1 VTNLLR
7 DFRYALR
14 ILLKSPGATSVAVLA
29 LALGIGANTSGFV
42 WVSALVLHPLP
53 YPDQGRIMTLWESIP
68 KVHAERDAVTPA
80 NFLDWKEQSRS
91 FEQLAA
97 YRPWDANLTGIGDP
111 ERIQACRVSPE
122 FFALLGLKPS
132 AGRTFARDEAEPARD
147 GVIVVS
153 QDFWRNRLSSASDA
167 LGKTVSLDGRVYT
180 VVGVMPRDFD
190 YPLATEIWAPLS
202 LWGEEKNQRAIHSL
216 AVLGRLK
223 PQTSVA
229 QARAEMTA
237 IARRIEQQ
245 HPQTNE
251 ARSAAIVPLREL
263 TNEVTERFVLMLL
276 GAAGFV
282 LLLACANIAN
292 LQLARATG
300 RQKEMAIRAALGAG
314 RVSIARQLLAENILV
329 ALLGGGLGLF
339 LASWNLE
346 FSKSSIPPL
355 VYRWVAGMKTVGI
368 DAGVALFTLAASLA
382 AGILVALPA
391 IFQLVRPRA
400 VADLNQSLK
409 EGGRGSTSAPAGNR
423 LRSALVVF
431 EVSLAL
437 VLLVGAGLMVGTFRR
452 LLTLN
457 PGFNPKNLLSMDI
470 ALPALK
476 YRENAQIIA
485 FYDRVL
491 HGLETIPEV
500 RAAGASA
507 WVGTAAGLYVEGRP
521 EPRPGEPQPLIRAVS
536 EHYFQAMQ
544 LPVLRGHPISR
555 QDGAESPRVV
565 VLSES
570 VARHYWP
577 DSNPIGQRIKLGDSR
592 SPWLT
597 VIGVSGDLKNWFN
610 AEPLPAAYVPFFQT
624 PQASMRVFMRTTA
637 DPMRVANAARAQV
650 RAVDAGQPVY
660 DVKSMEQSIADQ
672 TSGVGAAASSM
683 TVYAAIALL
692 LAATG
697 IYAVISYTVARRTHE
712 IGVRVALGAGQGDV
726 LKMVVWQASRMAGLG
741 LGIGIPLAFLLS
753 RLMSSVLYN
762 VVALDTMTFVVFT
775 ALLGASALL
784 ASYLPAR
791 HAARVDP
798 IVALHHE

>member
-1 VTNLLR
+1 MNNLLR
-7 DFRYALR
+7 DFRYGLR
-14 ILLKSPGATSVAVLA
+14 VLLKSPGATAVAVLA
-29 LALGIGANTSGFV
+29 LALGIGANASGFI

-53 YPDQGRIMTLWESIP
+53 YPDQGRIMTLWETIP
-68 KVHAERDAVTPA
+68 KVRAERDAVAPA

-97 YRPWDANLTGIGDP
+97 YRPWDASLTGIGDP

-122 FFALLGLKPS
+122 FFALLGLKPLS
-132 AGRTFARDEAEPARD
+132 GRTFAREEAEPARD

-153 QDFWRNRLSSASDA
+153 QDFWRNRLGSASDA
-167 LGKTVSLDGRVYT
+167 LGKTVSLDDRVYT
-180 VVGVMPRDFD
+180 VVGVMPSDFD

-202 LWGEEKNQRAIHSL
+202 LSGEEKNQRAIHSL

-229 QARAEMTA
+229 QARAEMAA
-237 IARRIEQQ
+237 IARRIERQY
-245 HPQTNE
+245 PQTNE
-251 ARSAAIVPLREL
+251 ARSAAVLPLREL
-263 TNEVTERFVLMLL
+263 TNEVTDRFVLTLL

-292 LQLARATG
+292 LQLARATA

-314 RVSIARQLLAENILV
+314 RFSMVRQLLAENILM

-355 VYRWVAGMKTVGI
+355 VYRWVAGMKATRI

-382 AGILVALPA
+382 AGVLVALPA
-391 IFQLVRPRA
+391 IFQLLRPRA
-400 VADLNQSLK
+400 IADLNQSLK

-423 LRSALVVF
+423 LRSALVVV

-457 PGFNPKNLLSMDI
+457 PGFNPKNLLTMEI
-470 ALPALK
+470 ALPALR
-476 YRENAQIIA
+476 YPESSQITA

-491 HGLETIPEV
+491 QGLETIPEV
-500 RAAGASA
+500 KAAAASGNL
-507 WVGTAAGLYVEGRP
+507 GTAAGLSVEGRP
-521 EPRPGEPQPLIRAVS
+521 EPRPGEPQPQIQAVS

-544 LPVLRGHPISR
+544 LPISRGNPISR
-555 QDGAESPRVV
+555 RDGAESPRVV

-570 VARHYWP
+570 VAHHYWP

-597 VIGVSGDLKNWFN
+597 VIGVSGDVKNWFN
-610 AEPLPAAYVPFFQT
+610 AEPLPAAYVPFFQA
-624 PQASMRVFMRTTA
+624 PQASMRVVMRTAA

-650 RAVDAGQPVY
+650 RAVDKGQPVY

-672 TSGVGAAASSM
+672 TSGVGAAATSM
-683 TVYAAIALL
+683 TIYAAIALL

-712 IGVRVALGAGQGDV
+712 IGVRIALGAGQGDV

-741 LGIGIPLAFLLS
+741 LAIGIPMAFLLN
-753 RLMSSVLYN
+753 RVMSSVLYN
-762 VVALDTMTFVVFT
+762 VVALDPMTFAVFT

-791 HAARVDP
+791 RAARVDAM
-798 IVALHHE
+798 VALRHE